1 MIAIQGRAHV
11 LAAATAVYTDMINE
25 RRLSLD
31 EIGPTVFSMD
41 AEPNF
46 FETRGRRQ
54 RAAP

>member
-1 MIAIQGRAHV
+1 MTAIQGRAHV